1 MKKRTQ
7 LNIEIDDDLLK
18 ALKLLALSRNIKL
31 NALCKEILYEKI
43 QSDIPG
49 ELNKSVSEELEQI
62 KKRISQLE
70 DLQKK

>member
-1 MKKRTQ
+1 MKRRTQ

-43 QSDIPG
+43 KLDIPG
-49 ELNKSVSEELEQI
+49 EINKSVSDELDEI
-62 KKRISQLE
+62 KKRISILE
-70 DLQKK
+70 NSQKK

>member
-1 MKKRTQ
+1 MKRRTQ

-70 DLQKK
+70 DSQKK